1 MLRFEKWSWL
11 YVACFLDFLGA
22 SMIMPVFGSHLRSLG
37 ISHSLV
43 GLLSSCYGAIQLV
56 SSPIVGSWSDIN
68 GRRTTLGLTIV
79 LSSVAYGLMGIVSS
93 FYLFC
98 VIRCLLGSFKHTQTL
113 CRAYVADIVP
123 EDKQASVQG
132 LMNAVTSFSFMIGP
146 VFSGHMMEVEN
157 GFQLLTRVVVV
168 IFILNASVVYIF
180 AGSEE
185 TTRKVK
191 ESTKHKQDT
200 FFSKLSLT
208 LTELYSIE
216 WRSFWVLFSVKF
228 LFGLAGMVFF
238 QNLGVVLTEN
248 YEITPK
254 YMGYTISFYG
264 FLSGLCSLSVGK
276 IKSIGILPTNYL
288 QSLMYTTSLLAIT
301 LLLLYCT
308 KSYAMF
314 IVGLVPLATSHALT
328 RIFLTEVLLDQSDAS
343 CRGSMMGAA
352 SSIASVART
361 IAPFLSG
368 LVISWKGTSSA
379 LLLSSSIAITACLL
393 SRFHL
398 SQVHS
403 KAA

>member
-1 MLRFEKWSWL
+1 MLKFEKWSWL

-37 ISHSLV
+37 ISHALV
-43 GLLSSCYGAIQLV
+43 GLLSSCYGVIQLV
-56 SSPIVGSWSDIN
+56 SGPVVGSWSDIN
-68 GRRTTLGLTIV
+68 GRRTTLVLTII

-98 VIRCLLGSFKHTQTL
+98 IIRCLLGSFKHTQTL
-113 CRAYVADIVP
+113 CRAFVADIVP

-132 LMNAVTSFSFMIGP
+132 LMNAFTSFSFMIGP
-146 VFSGHMMEVEN
+146 LFSGHMMEVEN
-157 GFQLLTRVVVV
+157 GFQLLSRVVVV

-185 TTRKVK
+185 ITRKAK
-191 ESTKHKQDT
+191 DNIQRKQDT
-200 FFSKLSLT
+200 FVSKLSLT

-216 WRSFWVLFSVKF
+216 WGSFWVLFSVKF
-228 LFGLAGMVFF
+228 LFGLAGMIFF

-264 FLSGLCSLSVGK
+264 FLSGVCSLSVGK
-276 IKSIGILPTNYL
+276 IKTILPTNYL
-288 QSLMYTTSLLAIT
+288 KSLMYTTSLLAAT
-301 LLLLYCT
+301 LLMLYCT
-308 KSYAMF
+308 KSYALF
-314 IVGLVPLATSHALT
+314 IVGLVPLATSHSLT

-361 IAPFLSG
+361 LAPFLSG

-379 LLLSSSIAITACLL
+379 LLLSSTIAITACLL

-398 SQVHS
+398 SQVHT
-403 KAA
+403 KTM

>member
-11 YVACFLDFLGA
+11 YVACFLDFLGT

-37 ISHSLV
+37 ISHALV

-56 SSPIVGSWSDIN
+56 SGPVVGSWSDIN
-68 GRRTTLGLTIV
+68 GRRTTLVLTIV

-98 VIRCLLGSFKHTQTL
+98 AIRCLLGSFKHTQTL
-113 CRAYVADIVP
+113 CRAFVADIVP

-132 LMNAVTSFSFMIGP
+132 LMNAFTSFSFMIGP
-146 VFSGHMMEVEN
+146 LFSGHMMEVEN

-185 TTRKVK
+185 ITRKAKDV
-191 ESTKHKQDT
+191 TQHKQDT
-200 FFSKLSLT
+200 FLSKLSLT
-208 LTELYSIE
+208 FTELYSIE
-216 WRSFWVLFSVKF
+216 WRTFWVLFSVKF
-228 LFGLAGMVFF
+228 LFGLAGMIFF

-248 YEITPK
+248 YGITPK

-264 FLSGLCSLSVGK
+264 FLSGICSLSVGK
-276 IKSIGILPTNYL
+276 IKNILPTNYL
-288 QSLMYTTSLLAIT
+288 KSLMYTTSLLAIT
-301 LLLLYCT
+301 LLMLYCT
-308 KSYAMF
+308 KSYALF

-361 IAPFLSG
+361 LAPFLSG

-393 SRFHL
+393 SRYHL
-398 SQVHS
+398 SQVHV
-403 KAA
+403 KTV

>member
-1 MLRFEKWSWL
+1 MLKFEKWSWL

-37 ISHSLV
+37 ISHALV
-43 GLLSSCYGAIQLV
+43 GLLSSCYGVIQLV
-56 SSPIVGSWSDIN
+56 SGPVVGSWSDIN
-68 GRRTTLGLTIV
+68 GRRTTLVLTII

-98 VIRCLLGSFKHTQTL
+98 IIRCLLGSFKHTQTL
-113 CRAYVADIVP
+113 CRAFVADIVP

-132 LMNAVTSFSFMIGP
+132 LMNAFTSFSFMIGP
-146 VFSGHMMEVEN
+146 LFSGHMMEVEN
-157 GFQLLTRVVVV
+157 GFQLLSRVVVV

-185 TTRKVK
+185 ITRKAK
-191 ESTKHKQDT
+191 DNIQRKQDT
-200 FFSKLSLT
+200 FVSKLSLT

-216 WRSFWVLFSVKF
+216 WGSFWVLFSVKF
-228 LFGLAGMVFF
+228 LFGLAGMIFF

-264 FLSGLCSLSVGK
+264 FLSGICSLSVGK
-276 IKSIGILPTNYL
+276 IKTILPTNYL
-288 QSLMYTTSLLAIT
+288 KSLMYTTSLLAAT
-301 LLLLYCT
+301 LLMLYCT
-308 KSYAMF
+308 KSYALF

-352 SSIASVART
+352 SSVASVART
-361 IAPFLSG
+361 LAPFLSG

-379 LLLSSSIAITACLL
+379 LLLSSTIAITACLL

-403 KAA
+403 KTM